1 MVSYYYERGDKMSKN
16 TKLRR
21 DEITK
26 MVLGE
31 GEIKV
36 KDLANHFRVSM
47 ETIRKDLNY
56 LDECGMLSKTHG
68 GAKAIND
75 YYWLPVDVKL
85 QDHVEEKRCVARK
98 ALDLIEDNSVIFL
111 DAGSTTIQLAKLLRV
126 KKGITVVTNSIAVAD
141 IILESNNQV
150 ICTGGI
156 AQKRGKALVG
166 YFATNVIDSIH
177 FDAMICGTGGFM
189 GMKGPTTFSLE
200 EVEIRRHV
208 LKNTDLKIL
217 ITDASKFTKTSTYQF
232 ARFDEF
238 DYMIINES
246 DKVDTDAIKGVKN
259 IIIVKGD

>member
-1 MVSYYYERGDKMSKN
+1 MSKN
-16 TKLRR
+16 TKIRR

-36 KDLANHFRVSM
+36 KDLANHFKVSM

-56 LDECGMLSKTHG
+56 LDECGMVSKTHG

-85 QDHVEEKRCVARK
+85 QDHVDEKRCVARK

-111 DAGSTTIQLAKLLRV
+111 DGGSTTIQLAKLLRV
-126 KKGITVVTNSIAVAD
+126 KKGVTVVTNSITVAD
-141 IILESNNQV
+141 IVLESSNQV
-150 ICTGGI
+150 ICTGGN

-177 FDAMICGTGGFM
+177 FDAMVCGTDGFY
-189 GMKGPTTFSLE
+189 GMQGPTTFSLE
-200 EVEIRRHV
+200 EVEIRRHAM
-208 LKNTDLKIL
+208 KNSDRKIV
-217 ITDASKFTKTSTYQF
+217 ITDASKFIKTSTYQF
-232 ARFDEF
+232 GKFEEF
-238 DYMIINES
+238 DYMITNES
-246 DKVDTDAIKGVKN
+246 DKVDVNAIRGVKN
-259 IIIVKGD
+259 IIVVKGD

>member
-1 MVSYYYERGDKMSKN
+1 MSKN

-21 DEITK
+21 DEIIK

-36 KDLANHFRVSM
+36 KELAKHFRVSM

-68 GAKAIND
+68 GAKAINE

-85 QDHVEEKRCVARK
+85 QDHVEEKRRVARK
-98 ALDLIEDNSVIFL
+98 ALDLIDDNSVIFL
-111 DAGSTTIQLAKLLRV
+111 DAGSTTIQLAKLLRIKRGV
-126 KKGITVVTNSIAVAD
+126 TVVTNSIAVAD

-150 ICTGGI
+150 ICTGGV

-177 FDAMICGTGGFM
+177 YDVMVCGTDGFY
-189 GMKGPTTFSLE
+189 GMEGPTTFSLE
-200 EVEIRRHV
+200 EVEIRKHV
-208 LKNTDLKIL
+208 LKNSDCSIL

-232 ARFDEF
+232 AKFSEF
-238 DYMIINES
+238 DYMITNES
-246 DKVDTDAIKGVKN
+246 DMVDRKAIEGVKN
-259 IIIVKGD
+259 FVIVKGD

>member
-1 MVSYYYERGDKMSKN
+1 MSKN
-16 TKLRR
+16 TKIRR

-36 KDLANHFRVSM
+36 KDLANHFKVSM

-56 LDECGMLSKTHG
+56 LDECGMVSKTHG

-85 QDHVEEKRCVARK
+85 QDHVDEKRCVARK

-111 DAGSTTIQLAKLLRV
+111 DGGSTTIQLAKLLRV
-126 KKGITVVTNSIAVAD
+126 KKGVTVVTNSITVAD
-141 IILESNNQV
+141 IVLESSNQV
-150 ICTGGI
+150 ICTGGN

-177 FDAMICGTGGFM
+177 FDAMVCGTDGFY
-189 GMKGPTTFSLE
+189 GMQGPTTFSLE
-200 EVEIRRHV
+200 EVEIRRHAM
-208 LKNTDLKIL
+208 KNSDRKIV
-217 ITDASKFTKTSTYQF
+217 ITDASKFIKTSTYQF
-232 ARFDEF
+232 GKFEEF
-238 DYMIINES
+238 DYMITNES
-246 DKVDTDAIKGVKN
+246 DKVDVNAIRGVKN
-259 IIIVKGD
+259 IIVVKQD